1 MKVGKD
7 KVVTLTYV
15 LRYDDE
21 NGEIVQKVDESRPFV
36 HMFGIGTLLPAFE
49 DNLSGL
55 SAGDDFSFYLLADD
69 AYGDSSEEAILEL
82 EKSMFEIDGKI
93 DDEFVAV
100 GKSIAM
106 QDQDGHPVD
115 GKVLEIKEKTVILDF
130 NHPLAGENLFFA
142 GKVIEVREASEEEQS
157 HGHVHGEGGHQH

>member
-1 MKVGKD
+1 MKVGKN

-21 NGEIVQKVDESRPFV
+21 NGEIVQEVDESRPFV

-93 DDEFVAV
+93 DDDFVAV
-100 GKSIAM
+100 
-106 QDQDGHPVD
+106 